1 MATRNIVPRAT
12 GEGSICTPEKK
23 WNSANIKNINAES
36 IDIDNIDVTNLDVT
50 NLDVTNL
57 DVHSESVSPVNTLQR
72 ETTYAA
78 DDIVYTSKL
87 NAKYYLL
94 CITGGTTGSV
104 EPSFVGAES
113 NTQITDGTVV
123 WRVQTATSQEKAA
136 GVPVGFEY
144 FQMNP
149 NVPEG
154 SLPLL
159 GGVYSR
165 DTYKD
170 LWAWVQL
177 QGGYLK
183 TEAEWQTLSTANNG
197 NVPFYSSGDGSTTF
211 RVPSLHCWIKG
222 SDGSAQLVGSYLQAG
237 LPNIEG
243 EVGIF
248 DMIVSVPCASGAFSE
263 YTPQPT
269 GAAITP
275 SGTAGIN
282 ASTRIFKAS
291 NSNSIYGNANTV
303 QPESIVGMW
312 LVKCYG
318 TVADTGT
325 IDEKAYMDEQLALN
339 VPVGCVQA
347 YAGQITPQGWLLCDG
362 SAISRT
368 QYNKLFGVIGTSY
381 GAGDGTDTFNLPDLT
396 DKFIQGNATSG
407 TEHGAGLPN
416 ITGHCFPRSNNATSG
431 FPAIIS
437 DTYGAFSHMY
447 TIENYCFGANP
458 VSDGVAYPY
467 GIDFDASR
475 SSSIYGASDT
485 VQPPSVTMRYIIK
498 Y

>member
-12 GEGSICTPEKK
+12 GEGSIGTPEKK

-36 IDIDNIDVTNLDVT
+36 IDIDNLDATNLDV
-50 NLDVTNL
+50 DNL

-72 ETTYAA
+72 GTTYAA

-104 EPSFVGAES
+104 EPSFVGAGS
-113 NTQITDGTVV
+113 NTEVTDGTVV
-123 WRVQTATSQEKAA
+123 WRVQTVTSQEKAA

-165 DTYKD
+165 DTYAD
-170 LWAWVQL
+170 LWAWVQT
-177 QGGYLK
+177 QSGYLK
-183 TEAEWQTLSTANNG
+183 TEAEWQALSTSNNG
-197 NVPFYSSGDGSTTF
+197 NVPFYSDGDGSTTF
-211 RVPSLHCWIKG
+211 RVPSLHCWVKG

-237 LPNIEG
+237 LPNITG
-243 EVGIF
+243 ELINQSSATSAPSWGKT
-248 DMIVSVPCASGAFSE
+248 GAFTDGIDGTF
-263 YTPQPT
+263 YWVAPT
-269 GAAITP
+269 MSNNDTRFGITFD
-275 SGTAGIN
+275 
-282 ASTRIFKAS
+282 ASLS
-291 NSNSIYGNANTV
+291 SSIYGNANTV

-312 LVKCYG
+312 LVKAYG
-318 TVADTGT
+318 TIVDTGS
-325 IDEKAYMDEQLALN
+325 IDERAYMDEQLALN

-347 YAGQITPQGWLLCDG
+347 YAGQTTPQGWLLCDG

-368 QYNKLFGVIGTSY
+368 QYSRLFGVIGTSY
-381 GAGDGTDTFNLPDLT
+381 GAGDGTDTFNLPNLV
-396 DKFIQGNATSG
+396 DKFIQGNSVAG
-407 TEHGAGLPN
+407 TEHTAGLPN
-416 ITGHCFPRSNNATSG
+416 ITGGIATVSGGVFLIGSQSEAIYPADAWAAHIDAPIAGSEASNG
-431 FPAIIS
+431 FS
-437 DTYGAFSHMY
+437 
-447 TIENYCFGANP
+447 
-458 VSDGVAYPY
+458 
-467 GIDFDASR
+467 FDASR
-475 SSSIYGASDT
+475 SNAIYGNSNT